1 MYIHTYSLY
10 MCMYIGLSLIPYAEN
25 PKNAGKTKSPKS
37 PKLNPG
43 PQTKPYTTNR
53 KDRGERPKV
62 SPH

>member
-1 MYIHTYSLY
+1 

-25 PKNAGKTKSPKS
+25 PKNTGKTKSPKS